1 SSGELVDKIPR
12 EWHRPRLMVLRRHPL
27 EPSAVP
33 HHVSLHTHAPP
44 EEIDVAHAPR
54 HLVPPQPAVSEQQ
67 HTPRPAKPHRRVGT
81 VARVVGRLRQ
91 FLDLVRTLR
100 RLIPHPIPTLVMFV
114 VASRDVAKRGV
125 LVPGRSSA
133 DEARHDGPALAKTQP
148 RNSSETHKQHSTHGS
163 CNSAS
168 PPTHED
174 ERTSEP
180 STTTTTKTTHSADG
194 VEPPAQ
200 TSADRRPATPC
211 GCRGRRSSLA
221 RLDYGRSTSRNATP
235 RRLSR
240 RVTIRP
246 VESSSA
252 RAYPLT
258 GMSSRIASAA
268 WAAASRSPAS
278 AYARDRHDP
287 YQARSRRKCAGS
299 VSMPAVMRS
308 TASRCSPRCKA
319 TMPRCRVN
327 QPSS

>member
-133 DEARHDGPALAKTQP
+133 DEARDDGPALVKTQP
-148 RNSSETHKQHSTHGS
+148 CKSSATHKQHSTHGS

-174 ERTSEP
+174 ERTSEH
-180 STTTTTKTTHSADG
+180 STTTTTKTTHSTDRTGLRSRA
-194 VEPPAQ
+194 ERPRRTFSPPRRGLSHDMPPRP
-200 TSADRRPATPC
+200 SAVVPRYS
-211 GCRGRRSSLA
+211 RSGA
-221 RLDYGRSTSRNATP
+221 GGRSVAYDNEFGSLLTSGT
-235 RRLSR
+235 
-240 RVTIRP
+240 
-246 VESSSA
+246 
-252 RAYPLT
+252 
-258 GMSSRIASAA
+258 
-268 WAAASRSPAS
+268 
-278 AYARDRHDP
+278 
-287 YQARSRRKCAGS
+287 
-299 VSMPAVMRS
+299 
-308 TASRCSPRCKA
+308 RCS
-319 TMPRCRVN
+319 
-327 QPSS
+327 S